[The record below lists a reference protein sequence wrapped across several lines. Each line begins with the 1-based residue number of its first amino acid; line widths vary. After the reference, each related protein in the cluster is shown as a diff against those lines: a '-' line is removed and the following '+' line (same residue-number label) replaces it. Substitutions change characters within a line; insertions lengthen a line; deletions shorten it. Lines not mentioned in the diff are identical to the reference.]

1 MSHDWPRSIE
11 HHGNLKNL
19 LSCKKFLRS
28 DVESGNLGSPPMM
41 GLLKTL
47 KPAWWFS
54 AHLHVRYEAKV
65 THVPQSEQTEGSEVK
80 KVENPDEIVIDAD
93 SLDIAAESTMPK
105 SDSATALST
114 KGNLDEIN
122 LDGQEIAESTLPK
135 PDSATTLST
144 KENPDEINLDDQQ
157 ITESTLSKPDSAT
170 ASSTRQNP
178 DEIILNEEEIT
189 VEVPAAPVPET
200 KVSKPPTKKKPFTRF
215 LALDKCLP
223 KRKFLE
229 VRYCPHR
236 FYWFM
241 LISFFFH
248 VR

>member
-54 AHLHVRYEAKV
+54 AHLHVRFEAKV
-65 THVPQSEQTEGSEVK
+65 THVPQSEQTEASKVK
-80 KVENPDEIVIDAD
+80 KVEDPDEIVIDAD
-93 SLDIAAESTMPK
+93 GLDIAAESTMP
-105 SDSATALST
+105 
-114 KGNLDEIN
+114 
-122 LDGQEIAESTLPK
+122 
-135 PDSATTLST
+135 
-144 KENPDEINLDDQQ
+144 
-157 ITESTLSKPDSAT
+157 KPDSAT

-178 DEIILNEEEIT
+178 DEIILDEEETT
-189 VEVPAAPVPET
+189 VEAPAAPVPET
-200 KVSKPPTKKKPFTRF
+200 KASKPPTTKKPFTRF

-229 VRYCPHR
+229 VRYCLHR

-241 LISFFFH
+241 LISFPMLGN
-248 VR
+248 

>member
-1 MSHDWPRSIE
+1 
-11 HHGNLKNL
+11 
-19 LSCKKFLRS
+19 
-28 DVESGNLGSPPMM
+28 
-41 GLLKTL
+41 
-47 KPAWWFS
+47 
-54 AHLHVRYEAKV
+54 VRYEAKV

-105 SDSATALST
+105 PDSATALST
-114 KGNLDEIN
+114 KENSDDIN
-122 LDGQEIAESTLPK
+122 LDDQEIAESALPK
-135 PDSATTLST
+135 PDSA
-144 KENPDEINLDDQQ
+144 I
-157 ITESTLSKPDSAT
+157 

-189 VEVPAAPVPET
+189 VEIPAAPVPET

-241 LISFFFH
+241 LISFFSMLGN
-248 VR
+248 

>member
-114 KGNLDEIN
+114 K
-122 LDGQEIAESTLPK
+122 
-135 PDSATTLST
+135 
-144 KENPDEINLDDQQ
+144 ENPDEINLDDQQ

>member
-1 MSHDWPRSIE
+1 MSHDWPQSIE

-47 KPAWWFS
+47 KPVWWFS

-93 SLDIAAESTMPK
+93 SLDIAAESAMPK
-105 SDSATALST
+105 PDSATALST
-114 KGNLDEIN
+114 KENSDDIN
-122 LDGQEIAESTLPK
+122 LDDQEIAESALPK
-135 PDSATTLST
+135 PDSA
-144 KENPDEINLDDQQ
+144 I
-157 ITESTLSKPDSAT
+157 

-189 VEVPAAPVPET
+189 VEVPAVPVPET

-236 FYWFM
+236 FY
-241 LISFFFH
+241 
-248 VR
+248 

>member
-54 AHLHVRYEAKV
+54 AHLHVRFEAKV
-65 THVPQSEQTEGSEVK
+65 THVPQSEQTEASKVK
-80 KVENPDEIVIDAD
+80 KVEDPDEIVIDAD
-93 SLDIAAESTMPK
+93 DLDITAEST
-105 SDSATALST
+105 
-114 KGNLDEIN
+114 I
-122 LDGQEIAESTLPK
+122 PK
-135 PDSATTLST
+135 PDSATPVST
-144 KENPDEINLDDQQ
+144 KENPDEIFSDDKE
-157 ITESTLSKPDSAT
+157 IAESTMPKPDSAT

-178 DEIILNEEEIT
+178 DEIILDEEETT
-189 VEVPAAPVPET
+189 VEAPAAPVPET
-200 KVSKPPTKKKPFTRF
+200 KASKPPTTKKPFTRF

-229 VRYCPHR
+229 VRYCLHR

-241 LISFFFH
+241 LISFPMLGN
-248 VR
+248 